1 MKNEYMNL
9 SFYQMWYFICAMELG
24 SYSKASQKLN
34 VTQSAISKTIQ
45 NIEQNLQVQLF
56 AREKNILVPTEAGK
70 SLYRSWK
77 DVISAMQESVEVARR
92 HMGGDI
98 KKLNIGVLDIHKS
111 EAYLWEYMEK
121 FREQYPGVGLD
132 IESERPEILHRQLM
146 ENELDVIFTAPLLM
160 LITFPFN

>member
-24 SYSKASQKLN
+24 SYSKASQKIN

-77 DVISAMQESVEVARR
+77 DVISAMQILF
-92 HMGGDI
+92 DI
-98 KKLNIGVLDIHKS
+98 LDCLTDGRLCHKIGRAHV
-111 EAYLWEYMEK
+111 
-121 FREQYPGVGLD
+121 
-132 IESERPEILHRQLM
+132 
-146 ENELDVIFTAPLLM
+146 
-160 LITFPFN
+160 

>member
-56 AREKNILVPTEAGK
+56 AREKNILASDGSRKKPVSFMERCDQRNAGICG
-70 SLYRSWK
+70 SGTQTYGR
-77 DVISAMQESVEVARR
+77 
-92 HMGGDI
+92 
-98 KKLNIGVLDIHKS
+98 
-111 EAYLWEYMEK
+111 
-121 FREQYPGVGLD
+121 
-132 IESERPEILHRQLM
+132 
-146 ENELDVIFTAPLLM
+146 
-160 LITFPFN
+160 

>member
-56 AREKNILVPTEAGK
+56 AREKNILVPNGSRKKPVSFMERCDQRNAGICG
-70 SLYRSWK
+70 SGTQTYGR
-77 DVISAMQESVEVARR
+77 
-92 HMGGDI
+92 
-98 KKLNIGVLDIHKS
+98 
-111 EAYLWEYMEK
+111 
-121 FREQYPGVGLD
+121 
-132 IESERPEILHRQLM
+132 
-146 ENELDVIFTAPLLM
+146 
-160 LITFPFN
+160 

>member
-56 AREKNILVPTEAGK
+56 AREKKYTGSDGSRKKPVSFMERCDRRNAGICG
-70 SLYRSWK
+70 SGTQTYGR
-77 DVISAMQESVEVARR
+77 
-92 HMGGDI
+92 
-98 KKLNIGVLDIHKS
+98 
-111 EAYLWEYMEK
+111 
-121 FREQYPGVGLD
+121 
-132 IESERPEILHRQLM
+132 
-146 ENELDVIFTAPLLM
+146 
-160 LITFPFN
+160 

>member
-56 AREKNILVPTEAGK
+56 AREKIYWFRRTPEKACIVPGK
-70 SLYRSWK
+70 
-77 DVISAMQESVEVARR
+77 M
-92 HMGGDI
+92 
-98 KKLNIGVLDIHKS
+98 
-111 EAYLWEYMEK
+111 
-121 FREQYPGVGLD
+121 
-132 IESERPEILHRQLM
+132 
-146 ENELDVIFTAPLLM
+146 
-160 LITFPFN
+160 

>member
-56 AREKNILVPTEAGK
+56 AREKIYWFRRKPEKACIVHGK
-70 SLYRSWK
+70 
-77 DVISAMQESVEVARR
+77 M
-92 HMGGDI
+92 
-98 KKLNIGVLDIHKS
+98 
-111 EAYLWEYMEK
+111 
-121 FREQYPGVGLD
+121 
-132 IESERPEILHRQLM
+132 
-146 ENELDVIFTAPLLM
+146 
-160 LITFPFN
+160 

>member
-77 DVISAMQESVEVARR
+77 DVISAMQESVGVHGKIQRTIS
-92 HMGGDI
+92 GGRT
-98 KKLNIGVLDIHKS
+98 G
-111 EAYLWEYMEK
+111 Y
-121 FREQYPGVGLD
+121 
-132 IESERPEILHRQLM
+132 
-146 ENELDVIFTAPLLM
+146 
-160 LITFPFN
+160 

>member
-98 KKLNIGVLDIHKS
+98 KKLNIGVLDISGSTWKNS
-111 EAYLWEYMEK
+111 ENNI
-121 FREQYPGVGLD
+121 RV
-132 IESERPEILHRQLM
+132 
-146 ENELDVIFTAPLLM
+146 
-160 LITFPFN
+160 

>member
-70 SLYRSWK
+70 PVSFMERCDQRNAGICGSGTQTYG
-77 DVISAMQESVEVARR
+77 RR
-92 HMGGDI
+92 I
-98 KKLNIGVLDIHKS
+98 
-111 EAYLWEYMEK
+111 
-121 FREQYPGVGLD
+121 
-132 IESERPEILHRQLM
+132 
-146 ENELDVIFTAPLLM
+146 
-160 LITFPFN
+160 

>member
-9 SFYQMWYFICAMELG
+9 SFYQMWYFIYAMELG

-70 SLYRSWK
+70 SLYRS
-77 DVISAMQESVEVARR
+77 
-92 HMGGDI
+92 
-98 KKLNIGVLDIHKS
+98 
-111 EAYLWEYMEK
+111 
-121 FREQYPGVGLD
+121 
-132 IESERPEILHRQLM
+132 
-146 ENELDVIFTAPLLM
+146 
-160 LITFPFN
+160 